1 MAVCVCA
8 PYTPPLSKV
17 SSFFSKRNQLDTL
30 DSQCVRCFHPLSRV
44 SSFFSKR
51 NRLDTLDKGVVQSGP
66 LVGSVGALTFLSSEC
81 RRQASLSPC
90 SQPRVDRA
98 PR

>member
-1 MAVCVCA
+1 VSAIF
-8 PYTPPLSKV
+8 TPPTLSKV
-17 SSFFSKRNQLDTL
+17 SSFFSKRNPLDTL
-30 DSQCVRCFHPLSRV
+30 DSQRVRYFQPPPTLSKV

-51 NRLDTLDKGVVQSGP
+51 NPLDTLDKGVVQSGP